1 MTKVATVVGA
11 TGNQGAAV
19 IDALKKHGSYK
30 IRGLTRRPESDAA
43 AALKKQGVEV
53 VRVDV
58 NDYASLVSAF
68 AGSHFI
74 FGVTDFFEL
83 FATSEDADKAMDTE
97 IQQGKNL
104 ANAAEATPTLEH
116 YVWSN
121 LPGASVK
128 SGGRMKVPHYDSK
141 DIVAHYIR
149 TKENLLSKTTFML
162 IGWYSLNF
170 TLPFFRPTLLE
181 SAGKYVLIGNFDPS
195 KINYPTI
202 GDIRKNLVPFVQ
214 AILDKPEMKKGAMV
228 VASIGTFNVLDMLRK
243 LARTRGKEFEFI
255 ETSSETYYKLYP
267 LWAEE
272 GSLMMQYMQAL
283 GDQAWT
289 DATYPMVF
297 PDELGIDTGSFV
309 SLEDSLDALEI

>member
-1 MTKVATVVGA
+1 MSKIATVVGA

-19 IDALKKHGSYK
+19 IDALKKHGGYK
-30 IRGLTRRPESDAA
+30 IRGLTRRPEGDTAT
-43 AALKKQGVEV
+43 ALKEQGVDII
-53 VRVDV
+53 RANV
-58 NDYASLVSAF
+58 NDYASLISAF

-83 FATSEDADKAMDTE
+83 FATTEDADKAMDIE

-121 LPGASVK
+121 LPGAFVK
-128 SGGRMKVPHYDSK
+128 SGGKMKVPHYDSK
-141 DIVAHYIR
+141 DIVAQYIR
-149 TKENLLSKTTFML
+149 TKRDLLPKTTFML

-170 TLPFFRPTLLE
+170 TFPFFRPTLLE

-202 GDIRKNLVPFVQ
+202 GDIRKNLVPFIE
-214 AILDKPEMKKGAMV
+214 AILDKSEMKEGAMV
-228 VASIGTFNVLDMLRK
+228 VASIGTFNVLDMLQK
-243 LARTRGKEFEFI
+243 LAQARGKEFEFVK
-255 ETSSETYYKLYP
+255 TSSETYYKLFP

-289 DATYPMVF
+289 DATYPMIL
-297 PDELGIDTGSFV
+297 PDKLGADLSSIR
-309 SLEDSLDALEI
+309 SLNDSLDGLEI

>member
-1 MTKVATVVGA
+1 MTKTATVVGA
-11 TGNQGAAV
+11 TSNQGAAV
-19 IDALKKHGSYK
+19 IDALKKHGGYK
-30 IRGLTRRPESDAA
+30 FRGLTRRPESDAA
-43 AALKKQGVEV
+43 AALKKQDVEV
-53 VRVDV
+53 VRADV

-74 FGVTDFFEL
+74 FGVTNFFEL

-128 SGGRMKVPHYDSK
+128 SGGKIKVPHYDSK
-141 DIVAHYIR
+141 DI
-149 TKENLLSKTTFML
+149 
-162 IGWYSLNF
+162 
-170 TLPFFRPTLLE
+170 
-181 SAGKYVLIGNFDPS
+181 SAGKYVLVGNFDPS

-202 GDIRKNLVPFVQ
+202 GDIRKNLVPFVE

-228 VASIGTFNVLDMLRK
+228 VASIGTFNVVDMLRK
-243 LARTRGKEFEFI
+243 LVRARGKDFEFI
-255 ETSSETYYKLYP
+255 ETSSETYYKLFP

-272 GSLMMQYMQAL
+272 GSLSN
-283 GDQAWT
+283 QAWT
-289 DATYPMVF
+289 DAKYPMVL
-297 PDELGIDTGSFV
+297 PDELGVDTGSIA
-309 SLEDSLDALEI
+309 SLDDSLDALEI

>member
-1 MTKVATVVGA
+1 MTKTATV
-11 TGNQGAAV
+11 
-19 IDALKKHGSYK
+19 KHGGYK
-30 IRGLTRRPESDAA
+30 FRGLTRRPESDAA
-43 AALKKQGVEV
+43 AALKKQDVEV
-53 VRVDV
+53 VRADV

-74 FGVTDFFEL
+74 FGVTNFFEL

-128 SGGRMKVPHYDSK
+128 SGGKIK
-141 DIVAHYIR
+141 
-149 TKENLLSKTTFML
+149 
-162 IGWYSLNF
+162 
-170 TLPFFRPTLLE
+170 
-181 SAGKYVLIGNFDPS
+181 SAGKYVLVGNFDPS

-202 GDIRKNLVPFVQ
+202 GDIRKNLVPFVE

-228 VASIGTFNVLDMLRK
+228 VASIGTFNVVDMLRK
-243 LARTRGKEFEFI
+243 LVRARGKDFEFI
-255 ETSSETYYKLYP
+255 ETSSETYYKLFP

-272 GSLMMQYMQAL
+272 GSLSSM
-283 GDQAWT
+283 
-289 DATYPMVF
+289 DA
-297 PDELGIDTGSFV
+297 I
-309 SLEDSLDALEI
+309 